1 MTSIGSGKG
10 IDQRM
15 LAIALMFIVVVFSI
29 NAAAQAVPD
38 LSGNWTLN
46 RTASTMA
53 DLFSLAPA
61 QIKIVQKGNDLVIER
76 RATFQDRE
84 FTNTDKFTLDGK
96 ECINPGWSDSEK
108 RSTAVWSAGKASLMI
123 TTKISLGDNGDETV
137 VETFRLKN
145 RQLIIETKGSS
156 VFGET
161 AETLV
166 FDKK

>member
-1 MTSIGSGKG
+1 MTSIRSGKG
-10 IDQRM
+10 IDQTKVG
-15 LAIALMFIVVVFSI
+15 IAFTLLLVVFGL
-29 NAAAQAVPD
+29 NAAAQAEPD
-38 LSGNWTLN
+38 LSGNWALN

-61 QIKIVQKGNDLVIER
+61 QIKIVQKGNDLVVER
-76 RATFQDRE
+76 QATFQDRK

-108 RSTAVWSAGKASLMI
+108 RSTAVWSAGKASLII

-137 VETFRLKN
+137 VETYRLKN